1 MKVKAKTAFVDKY
14 TEKVYAPGDVIECTE
29 ERRKELLADSR
40 KLVEAVEETAEAKA
54 EEKKAEEPAEEKAA
68 EDPKKTTAKKTTTRK
83 TTTAK
88 KTAAK
93 KAE

>member
-29 ERRKELLADSR
+29 ERGKELLADSR

-68 EDPKKTTAKKTTTRK
+68 KDPKKTTAK

-88 KTAAK
+88 KNGRK
-93 KAE
+93 KS